1 VTMIFPRTL
10 VAALS
15 LSSLVGVAL
24 AQQSSSDAPTRRTT
38 SVRTEAAEPR
48 RESEDVFVP
57 ARALN
62 ADPTTTTTIHSV
74 PMTLFGQ
81 QGNVY
86 KTFSA
91 ATSEETKLARNG
103 EALVHRL
110 AEAKND
116 SDRDKAKGELRDVL
130 EKQFDL
136 RQVRH
141 DKEIDALEAQVK
153 KLKDLVRKRND
164 NRREII
170 SKRLDQIL
178 SDAEGLGW

>member
-15 LSSLVGVAL
+15 LTSLVGVAL

-38 SVRTEAAEPR
+38 SARTEAAGPR

-57 ARALN
+57 ARAFN
-62 ADPTTTTTIHSV
+62 ADPTTTTINSV

-86 KTFSA
+86 KAFSA
-91 ATSEETKLARNG
+91 ATSEETKLARNV